1 MRCSLNLSHNRLT
14 EVDRLCEIP
23 SLTNLNLSKNK
34 ISSLSGICLLPALE
48 ELWLRDNAIAD
59 INSMQPIAFLTTLK
73 RLVVKP
79 NPVCRALR
87 PQSASE
93 KRDGEKKT
101 GVTRELY
108 WHVCVSKLS
117 NLEFFEAKPVSTEA
131 KDSASAF
138 MLSSEGRKALRD
150 NGFSFSQQAAAVPPA
165 PPTSS
170 R

>member
-1 MRCSLNLSHNRLT
+1 MSHNRLI

-48 ELWLRDNAIAD
+48 ELWLRDNSIAD
-59 INSMQPIAFLTTLK
+59 IHSIQPICFLTTLK
-73 RLVVKP
+73 RLVIKP

-101 GVTRELY
+101 GATRELY
-108 WHVCVSKLS
+108 WHVCLSKLS
-117 NLEFFEAKPVSTEA
+117 NLEFFEAKPVPTEA
-131 KDSASAF
+131 KDTASAF

-150 NGFSFSQQAAAVPPA
+150 SGYSFSHQAAAPPPA
-165 PPTSS
+165 PPPASS